1 MKKERPRILA
11 IDDNPE
17 NLIVIGTS
25 LEADYDIQIASSGL
39 EGLALARQ
47 TPPDLILLDVMMPGL
62 DGFETCRQ
70 FKADPVL
77 RNIPVIFLTAVSDL
91 DSEVS
96 GLELGAV
103 DYLTK
108 PIKVALLRQRTR
120 NILQLTQLA
129 RELQA
134 SEERLRFVMEATGE
148 GVWDWNIPMGGVS
161 HNASWCQ
168 ILGLDGLYLHHEIQ
182 QFTDLIHPEDF
193 PQVKQRLAA
202 CLEGSDDYESEHRL
216 RHADGHYVWVLDRG
230 KVVQRSDSGTPLR
243 MVGSIR
249 NIDDKKRY
257 DAEIHRLAFYDALTG
272 LPNRRLLM
280 DRLQQA
286 ILMNQRHTRIGAL
299 MYIDMDRFKA
309 LNDTHGHAMG
319 DRLLVEVGAR
329 LRSAVRKHDTVA
341 RLGGDEFV
349 VMLEQ
354 LSSSPE
360 EALARAT
367 EVARKVLEVLGAA
380 YDLGDVLYVSTP
392 SIGVTL
398 VLDRDETIDEVLQRA
413 DMAMY
418 DAKAAGRN
426 TIRTCSRT
434 R

>member
-1 MKKERPRILA
+1 MKNARPRILA

-25 LEADYDIQIASSGL
+25 LEAEYDIQVASSGL

-70 FKADPVL
+70 FKADTAL
-77 RNIPVIFLTAVSDL
+77 GSIPIIFLTAVSDMH
-91 DSEVS
+91 SEVA
-96 GLELGAV
+96 GLELGAA
-103 DYLTK
+103 DYLSK
-108 PIKVALLRQRTR
+108 PIKVSLLKQRTR
-120 NILQLTQLA
+120 NILQLTRLA
-129 RELQA
+129 RDLRA
-134 SEERLRFVMEATGE
+134 SEERLRLVMEATGE
-148 GVWDWNIPMGGVS
+148 GVWDWNIHAGNVG
-161 HNASWCQ
+161 HNASWCG
-168 ILGLDGLYLHHEIQ
+168 ILGLDALYLEHEIR
-182 QFTDLIHPEDF
+182 QFTDLIHPEDL
-193 PQVKQRLAA
+193 PQVSLRLGA
-202 CLEGSDDYESEHRL
+202 CLEGAGDYASEHRL

-230 KVVQRSDSGTPLR
+230 KVVERDGTGAPLR

-249 NIDDKKRY
+249 NIDDRKRY
-257 DAEIHRLAFYDALTG
+257 DAEIHRLAFYDPLTG

-286 ILMNQRHTRIGAL
+286 ILKNQRNAEIGAL

-319 DRLLVEVGAR
+319 DRLLIQVGER
-329 LRSAVRKHDTVA
+329 LRTVVRSHDTVA

-349 VMLEQ
+349 IMLEQ
-354 LSSSPE
+354 LASARDD
-360 EALARAT
+360 ALAKAAN
-367 EVARKVLEVLGAA
+367 VAHKVLEVLNAP
-380 YDLGDVLYVSTP
+380 YDLGEVLYISTP
-392 SIGVTL
+392 SIGLTL
-398 VLDRDETIDEVLQRA
+398 VLDRDESIDEVLQRA

-426 TIRTCSRT
+426 TLRTCNRAA
-434 R
+434 

>member
-1 MKKERPRILA
+1 MKNARPRILA

-25 LEADYDIQIASSGL
+25 LEAEYDIQVASSGL

-47 TPPDLILLDVMMPGL
+47 TPPDLILLDIMMPGL

-70 FKADPVL
+70 FKADPTL
-77 RNIPVIFLTAVSDL
+77 GSTPIIFLTAVSDMH
-91 DSEVS
+91 SEVA
-96 GLELGAV
+96 GLELGAA

-108 PIKVALLRQRTR
+108 PIKVSLLKQRTR
-120 NILQLTQLA
+120 NILQLTRLA
-129 RELQA
+129 RDLRA
-134 SEERLRFVMEATGE
+134 SEERLRLVMEATGE
-148 GVWDWNIPMGGVS
+148 GVWDWNIPAGSVG
-161 HNASWCQ
+161 HNASWCE
-168 ILGLDGLYLHHEIQ
+168 ILGLDALYLEHGIC
-182 QFTDLIHPEDF
+182 QFTDLIHPEDL
-193 PQVKQRLAA
+193 PQVNQRLGS
-202 CLEGSDDYESEHRL
+202 CLEGSGEYASEHRL
-216 RHADGHYVWVLDRG
+216 RHADGHHVWVLDRG
-230 KVVQRSDSGTPLR
+230 KVVERSSTGAPLR

-257 DAEIHRLAFYDALTG
+257 DAEIHRLAFYDPLTG

-286 ILMNQRHTRIGAL
+286 ILENQRNEEIGAL

-319 DRLLVEVGAR
+319 DRLLIQVGER
-329 LRSAVRKHDTVA
+329 LRTVVRSHDTVA

-349 VMLEQ
+349 IMLEH
-354 LSSSPE
+354 LANTGDD
-360 EALARAT
+360 ALAQAT
-367 EVARKVLEVLGAA
+367 HVASEVLEVLNAP
-380 YDLGDVLYVSTP
+380 YDLGEVLYTSTP
-392 SIGVTL
+392 SIGLTL
-398 VLDRDETIDEVLQRA
+398 VLDREESIDEVLQRA

-426 TIRTCSRT
+426 TIRTCNRVG
-434 R
+434 

>member
-1 MKKERPRILA
+1 MKNERPRILA

-25 LEADYDIQIASSGL
+25 LEADYDIQVASSGL

-62 DGFETCRQ
+62 DGFETCRL
-70 FKADPVL
+70 FKADAAL
-77 RNIPVIFLTAVSDL
+77 ENIPVIFLTAVSDMH
-91 DSEVS
+91 SEVS
-96 GLELGAV
+96 GLELGAA

-108 PIKVALLRQRTR
+108 PIKVALLKQRTR
-120 NILQLTQLA
+120 NILQLTRLT
-129 RELQA
+129 RDLRA
-134 SEERLRFVMEATGE
+134 SEERLRLVMEATGE
-148 GVWDWNIPMGGVS
+148 GVWDWNILAGGVG

-168 ILGLDGLYLHHEIQ
+168 ILGLDAMYLEHEFG
-182 QFTDLIHPEDF
+182 QFTDLIHPDDL
-193 PQVKQRLAA
+193 PQVKQRLSA
-202 CLEGSDDYESEHRL
+202 CLEGSGEYESEHRL

-230 KVVQRSDSGTPLR
+230 KVVHSDGTGTPLR

-249 NIDDKKRY
+249 NIDDRKRY
-257 DAEIHRLAFYDALTG
+257 DAEIHRLAFYDPLTG

-286 ILMNQRHTRIGAL
+286 IMMNERHTQIGAL

-319 DRLLVEVGAR
+319 DRLLIQVGER
-329 LRSAVRKHDTVA
+329 LRSAVRGHDTVA

-349 VMLEQ
+349 LMLER
-354 LSSSPE
+354 LSSSRD

-367 EVARKVLEVLGAA
+367 AIARKVLEVLNTP
-380 YDLGDVLYVSTP
+380 YDLGEVLYMSTP

-398 VLDRDETIDEVLQRA
+398 VLDRNETIDEVLQRA

-426 TIRTCSRT
+426 TVRTCSRAA
-434 R
+434 